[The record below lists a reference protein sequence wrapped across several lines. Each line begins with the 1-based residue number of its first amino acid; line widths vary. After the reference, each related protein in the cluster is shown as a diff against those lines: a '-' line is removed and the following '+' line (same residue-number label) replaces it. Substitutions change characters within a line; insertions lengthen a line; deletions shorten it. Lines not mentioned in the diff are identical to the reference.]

1 MRNIRFGVM
10 VLLILLCCSATPAP
24 AQVSIGIG
32 LPNLR
37 IGINLPL
44 YPELV
49 PVPGYPVYY
58 APRLNANYFFYDGMY
73 WVYLEDNWYTSY
85 WFNGPWSL
93 VEPAYVPLFIL
104 RIPVRYYRHPPSYFR
119 GWRSDAPPRWGEHW
133 GSTWEQHRIGW
144 DSWSR
149 ASLPPRAPLP
159 SYQRHYTGD
168 RYPRVEQQR
177 TLRSQHYRYQPR
189 DRELHQ
195 QMQRQGEQRAPAAT
209 RQEEPRK
216 RSPAQQE
223 IRRTTPRQATPP
235 QQERRQ
241 QPAAVPRERQAPK
254 PQSQEQQLQ
263 KGKKIQAPR
272 DQGQRR
278 EEDRG
283 RERDR

>member
-10 VLLILLCCSATPAP
+10 VLLILLCCSTTPAP

-73 WVYLEDNWYTSY
+73 WVYLDDNWYASY

-93 VEPAYVPLFIL
+93 VEPMYVPLFVL
-104 RIPVRYYRHPPSYFR
+104 RIPVRYYRHPPPYFR
-119 GWRSDAPPRWGEHW
+119 GWRADAPPRWGEHW
-133 GSTWEQHRIGW
+133 GPIWEQHRKGW
-144 DSWSR
+144 DRWNR

-159 SYQRHYTGD
+159 RYQRHYTGD

-177 TLRSQHYRYQPR
+177 TLRSRHYRYQPR
-189 DRELHQ
+189 DQELRQ

-209 RQEEPRK
+209 RQKEPRK

-223 IRRTTPRQATPP
+223 IRRTMPRQANPP
-235 QQERRQ
+235 RQERRQ
-241 QPAAVPRERQAPK
+241 QPTAVPRVRQAPR
-254 PQSQEQQLQ
+254 PQSQERQLR
-263 KGKKIQAPR
+263 KGEKIQAPR

-283 RERDR
+283 RERNR